1 MNQKKIYKI
10 LLIDTQYLTNSKQ
23 LLISYI
29 DANGDMKVNYYP
41 WEYPY
46 KYEVCGANDVEKE
59 ENYHS
64 WDGKPIKKAYCG
76 YPDRYSTYEFLD
88 AIPREKKIEK
98 ENLEFLIKETKDEE
112 KLESLYKLAD
122 SVDRSIESMDEVF
135 NFYLPKIYFIDI
147 ETEVIDGFPD
157 PAEAPTMIQSL
168 SIVYDDKIILLGLKD
183 LSKEAQIRIKDNT
196 NKYFEKFDANYKF
209 KFIKYDDEFD
219 MLYSFFNTMLPK
231 MPCITGWNFLNFD
244 LRFLVNRARKLSKT
258 KNGKTY
264 HIDPKSSSYS
274 KSMNKIWGTDYEVPR
289 HKLVFDYMLLYAS
302 LDSSIKVKESNSLDF
317 VSSKVLGV
325 KKIEYKQGSLMKL
338 YEEDYETFMYYNAV
352 DSVLVQQIHKKM
364 NYISI
369 IFAVASLAKIKAVD
383 VYSYMNNN
391 LASLAITEGV
401 LRNMFRDE
409 ENIILFKDKTK
420 NHSGEGGIAG
430 GWVKTPAIGM
440 NRWVACYDFAS
451 LYPTTQRQF
460 FIAPE
465 NYKGKQDLQDPT
477 HCISTSGIKMKIDD
491 KNDVVCVNGSV
502 FRKKK
507 SPTLKMLENVY
518 NDRKKAKKTMMEKKF
533 ELNEIEKELHK
544 LENDF

>member
-1 MNQKKIYKI
+1 M
-10 LLIDTQYLTNSKQ
+10 LIDTQYLTNSKQ
-23 LLISYI
+23 LLVSYI
-29 DANGDMKVNYYP
+29 DATGEMKVNYYP
-41 WEYPY
+41 WEHPF
-46 KYEVCGANDVEKE
+46 KYEVCGPNDSDRE
-59 ENYHS
+59 EGFHS
-64 WDGKPIKKAYCG
+64 WDGKPIKKAYSP

-88 AIPREKKIEK
+88 EIIKNKNDEK
-98 ENLEFLIKETKDEE
+98 ETVDKLIKETTDE
-112 KLESLYKLAD
+112 KQLNDLYKLAD
-122 SVDRSIESMDEVF
+122 SVEKGVKNLDEIF
-135 NFYLPKIYFIDI
+135 NFYLPKVYFIDI

-168 SIVYDDKIILLGLKD
+168 SIVYDDKVILLGQKE
-183 LSKEAQIRIKDNT
+183 LSDEALVRIKNNT
-196 NKYFEKFDANYKF
+196 NEYFKDFGADYKF
-209 KFIKYDDEFD
+209 KYIKYDDEFD
-219 MLYSFFNTMLPK
+219 MLYSFFNNMLPK

-244 LRFLVNRARKLSKT
+244 FRFLVNRARKLSKV
-258 KNGKTY
+258 KNGKTF
-264 HIDPKSSSYS
+264 HIDPRVSSYT

-302 LDSSIKVKESNSLDF
+302 LDTSIKVKESNSLDF
-317 VSSKVLGV
+317 VSTKILGV

-338 YEEDYETFMYYNAV
+338 YEEDFETFMYYNAV
-352 DSVLVQQIHKKM
+352 DSVLVQQIHLKM

-401 LRNMFRDE
+401 LRNMFREE

-420 NHSGEGGIAG
+420 NNSGAGSIAG
-430 GWVKTPAIGM
+430 GWVKTPAVGM

-465 NYKGKQDLQDPT
+465 NYKGKQDIQDPDY
-477 HCISTSGIKMKIDD
+477 CISTDGKKVKINKDS
-491 KNDVVCVNGSV
+491 DVICVNGSV
-502 FRKKK
+502 FRKRK

-533 ELNEIEKELHK
+533 EVDVLLKELRK
-544 LENDF
+544 LENEI

>member
-1 MNQKKIYKI
+1 M
-10 LLIDTQYLTNSKQ
+10 LIDTQYSPNSKQ
-23 LLISYI
+23 LIISYI
-29 DANGDMKVNYYP
+29 DAGGDMKVNYYP
-41 WEYPY
+41 WEYPF
-46 KYEVCGANDVEKE
+46 KYEVCGPNDEEREKD
-59 ENYHS
+59 YHS

-88 AIPREKKIEK
+88 DIPKKKK
-98 ENLEFLIKETKDEE
+98 EERDQIAELIKNTKDEG
-112 KLESLYKLAD
+112 KLEGLYKLAD
-122 SVDRSIESMDEVF
+122 SVDRSIENMDEVF

-168 SIVYDDKIILLGLKD
+168 SIVYDDKIILLGLKE
-183 LSKEAQIRIKDNT
+183 LSDESQIRIKDKT
-196 NKYFEKFDANYKF
+196 NEYFKDFDVDYKF
-209 KFIKYDDEFD
+209 KYIQYKDEFD
-219 MLYSFFNTMLPK
+219 MIYAFFNNMLPK

-244 LRFLVNRARKLSKT
+244 LRFLVNRARKLTKT

-264 HIDPKSSSYS
+264 NIDPKSSSYTN
-274 KSMNKIWGTDYEVPR
+274 SMNKIWGTDYEVPR

-302 LDSSIKVKESNSLDF
+302 LDTSVKVKESSSLDF

-338 YEEDYETFMYYNAV
+338 YEEDFETFMYYNAV
-352 DSVLVQQIHKKM
+352 DSVLVQQIHNKM

-401 LRNMFRDE
+401 LRNMFREE

-420 NHSGEGGIAG
+420 NHSGVGGIAG
-430 GWVKTPAIGM
+430 GWVKAPAIGM

-477 HCISTSGIKMKIDD
+477 YCISTIGKKVQIDE

-518 NDRKKAKKTMMEKKF
+518 NDRKKAKKTMMSKRF
-533 ELNEIEKELHK
+533 EMNALEKELHK
-544 LENDF
+544 LENEL